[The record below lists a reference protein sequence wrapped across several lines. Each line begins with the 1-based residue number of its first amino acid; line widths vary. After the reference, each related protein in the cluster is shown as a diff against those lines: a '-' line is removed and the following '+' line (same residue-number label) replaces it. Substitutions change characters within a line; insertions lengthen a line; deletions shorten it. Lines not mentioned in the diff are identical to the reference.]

1 MNKDILSIIGLKLN
15 IRDDD
20 IAHITDVKYE
30 FDLKHRSFLMPL
42 ILSDNWPAAVA
53 TSRIVTTAEEQRF
66 RAATIINHTIQESL
80 SCRKF
85 LDFGCGAGFAVS
97 EAKARGSFAIGYD
110 TRSPN
115 DSGYD
120 PTSRAVYKYYTTS
133 NKSHII
139 KQGPYDYI
147 LIYDVIDHITPDK
160 LESSLLYLKANMHA
174 RTRVYIRVHPFTS
187 RHGGH
192 SYTTHNKA
200 YIHLFLTPEE
210 MKQNKVNIDKD
221 NLVLNPRTYYKDL
234 FTKQGFRIVSERTSH
249 LKIESIIQKLIPY
262 AAHHWTSLNTTFNQE
277 AALDSMSV
285 EFIDYI
291 IQVL

>member
-30 FDLKHRSFLMPL
+30 FDLKHRSFLLPL
-42 ILSDNWPAAVA
+42 ILSDNWPTAVA
-53 TSRIVTTAEEQRF
+53 ASRIVTTAEEQRV
-66 RAATIINHTIQESL
+66 RAAAIVNHTIHESL
-80 SCRKF
+80 TNLRF
-85 LDFGCGAGFAVS
+85 LDFGCGIGHAVG
-97 EAKARGSFAIGYD
+97 AARARGAMA
-110 TRSPN
+110 R
-115 DSGYD
+115 GYD
-120 PTSRAVYKYYTTS
+120 PKLLNTTEHTTTS

-139 KQGPYDYI
+139 KLGPYDVI
-147 LIYDVIDHITPDK
+147 LMYDVIDHIAPNM
-160 LESSLLYLKANMHA
+160 LESSLLYLKANMHTK
-174 RTRVYIRVHPFTS
+174 TRAYIRVHPFTS

-210 MKQNKVNIDKD
+210 MKQSNVNIDKN
-221 NLVLNPRTYYKDL
+221 NLVLNPRTYYKNL
-234 FTKQGFRIVSERTSH
+234 FTKQGFRIVSERTGH

-262 AAHHWTSLNTTFNQE
+262 VAHNWTSQNMAFNQE